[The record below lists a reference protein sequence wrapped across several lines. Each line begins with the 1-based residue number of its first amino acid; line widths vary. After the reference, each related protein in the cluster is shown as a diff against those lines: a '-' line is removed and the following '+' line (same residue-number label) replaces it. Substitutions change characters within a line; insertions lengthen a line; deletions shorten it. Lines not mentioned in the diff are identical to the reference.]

1 MRNQTSS
8 LLFCMIALFIASCSM
23 NDDSGAIVLARKIVK
38 EKLLAPT
45 TATFDNEKVLERK
58 GNLFLVYMTVDA
70 QNVFGAKVR
79 WHYLVVLEVLPDGTY
94 YYNRTYAAQRLS
106 EPPNEITIDIMKFV
120 NSWDTWKQH

>member
-1 MRNQTSS
+1 
-8 LLFCMIALFIASCSM
+8 MIALFIASCSM